1 VGAVDPSEVE
11 LRVSDPAQLSPLSG
25 WLAGAAPVK
34 VNRVAGRPG
43 PGEQGAVDVLTLLAS
58 SSVLATALKV
68 LPEFI
73 RSRRSKFRIEVKITN
88 NKEDVSVT
96 LEASNAEESLSEF
109 LARLNS
115 E

>member
-1 VGAVDPSEVE
+1 MGAEDSSEVE
-11 LRVSDPAQLSPLSG
+11 LRVSDPAQLSALSG

-43 PGEQGAVDVLTLLAS
+43 PGEQGVVDVLTLLAS
-58 SSVLATALKV
+58 STVLAAALKM

-73 RSRRSKFRIEVKITN
+73 RSRRSNFRIEVKIKN
-88 NKEDVSVT
+88 DKEDVSVT
-96 LEASNAEESLSEF
+96 LEASNVEWGLSEF
-109 LARLNS
+109 LARLNG